1 MRNIRIIILTLFLAQ
16 MLMLSAMERKQ
27 TEAHVLQQIADSL
40 FYAEQYPRAL
50 EYFIKGLEAAE
61 RDGDD
66 ETYLNC
72 TGYISNIY
80 DAFGDYKSAVNYLH
94 KGYEIAKK
102 NKKQNMQAN
111 YVINLVM
118 AYCRMGDVENG
129 KKYYELQKKTP
140 TRNNKEYWEYY
151 NRYNWANILKAEGR
165 YEEAIKAHKQ
175 ALEYAKNTHFNGSP
189 NRKKLFVLY
198 QESEIGNLLI
208 KLGKSNE
215 AKTYGYKCAAHS
227 KNIESN
233 ELLANAYKMLAD
245 AFRIEGE
252 ADSTDKYMSLYVSV
266 SDSVYDTKSFYT
278 AQSKL
283 AEYEDKVRRAHIEK
297 LWYIIGIVGGV
308 LLLVGILLFLVF
320 LNNKRLHAAQRM
332 LLSKNNELE
341 KQDEENQR
349 LLNRYLQELKD
360 KKNEEILEKKDE
372 DDKKRSDETLENLNL
387 TERTDILSQVQKD
400 QLLQQ
405 IIDVMKKHE
414 NIANSDFNLNMLA
427 EMTQSN
433 TKYVSLVINE
443 TYGKNFKTLLNEYR
457 CREASRLLLDKEK
470 YGNYTMQAIYEA
482 VGYTNATSFIRAFK
496 AMYGMTPSTYQKLSL
511 ARVH

>member
-1 MRNIRIIILTLFLAQ
+1 
-16 MLMLSAMERKQ
+16 
-27 TEAHVLQQIADSL
+27 
-40 FYAEQYPRAL
+40 
-50 EYFIKGLEAAE
+50 
-61 RDGDD
+61 
-66 ETYLNC
+66 
-72 TGYISNIY
+72 
-80 DAFGDYKSAVNYLH
+80 
-94 KGYEIAKK
+94 
-102 NKKQNMQAN
+102 
-111 YVINLVM
+111 
-118 AYCRMGDVENG
+118 
-129 KKYYELQKKTP
+129 
-140 TRNNKEYWEYY
+140 
-151 NRYNWANILKAEGR
+151 
-165 YEEAIKAHKQ
+165 
-175 ALEYAKNTHFNGSP
+175 
-189 NRKKLFVLY
+189 
-198 QESEIGNLLI
+198 
-208 KLGKSNE
+208 
-215 AKTYGYKCAAHS
+215 
-227 KNIESN
+227 
-233 ELLANAYKMLAD
+233 
-245 AFRIEGE
+245 
-252 ADSTDKYMSLYVSV
+252 
-266 SDSVYDTKSFYT
+266 
-278 AQSKL
+278 
-283 AEYEDKVRRAHIEK
+283 
-297 LWYIIGIVGGV
+297 
-308 LLLVGILLFLVF
+308 
-320 LNNKRLHAAQRM
+320 M

-372 DDKKRSDETLENLNL
+372 DDKERSDETLENLNL